1 MSDTLCLGGIREF
14 DINGVTTQLSW
25 EVGTGDGD
33 VVITKDIQVLS
44 WSDGGESILNNILVQ
59 PLFNRDDTMT
69 AYHLWLP

>member
-1 MSDTLCLGGIREF
+1 MSDTLCLGGIREL
-14 DINGVTTQLSW
+14 DINCVTTQLSW